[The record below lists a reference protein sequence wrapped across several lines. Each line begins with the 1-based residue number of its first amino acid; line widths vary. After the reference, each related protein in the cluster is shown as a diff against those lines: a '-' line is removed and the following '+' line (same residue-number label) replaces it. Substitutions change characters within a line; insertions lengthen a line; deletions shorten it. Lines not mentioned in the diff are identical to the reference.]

1 MKKLLIAFPLV
12 AALAA
17 CETTGQST
25 ITGAA
30 AGAAL
35 GAAVSNDD
43 DRVKG
48 ALVGAAAGAAAGNY
62 IGVTQNGNCV
72 YQRADGSR
80 YTAACP

>member
-1 MKKLLIAFPLV
+1 MKNIFLALPIV

-17 CETTGQST
+17 CETTGQTT

-43 DRVKG
+43 DKVKG
-48 ALVGAAAGAAAGNY
+48 ALLGAAAGAAAGNY
-62 IGVTQNGNCV
+62 IGVTQNGNCI